1 MVNGRRY
8 SFGSFKHFSLFQ
20 PAFLWFCQVEQ
31 VNCALRAVYC
41 VHCALCT
48 VCCALCVSTSWD
60 LLQRVAEAWF
70 AFPSRSSV
78 AQSGSEAWGR
88 SRITSPILFFT
99 PCEQEYWGSTT
110 LSSIWN
116 RFLHWTVQFPTIEV
130 FPRIRDG
137 SDGAFPPNL
146 LIRRCFPIDHR
157 QIYLFG
163 LNMQRKANSFFP
175 SRPILHK
182 RQ

>member
-1 MVNGRRY
+1 MEGAIHLAV
-8 SFGSFKHFSLFQ
+8 SSTSLCSSLLF
-20 PAFLWFCQVEQ
+20 FDSVKLSRWT
-31 VNCALRAVYC
+31 
-41 VHCALCT
+41 VHCVLCT
-48 VCCALCVSTSWD
+48 VCTVHCVPCTVHKYSLSP
-60 LLQRVAEAWF
+60 LAESCREAWF